1 MNTYRNDQYTVTTS
15 LNADAI
21 HIQIANNIS
30 YVCHEGV
37 FDITAFRRL
46 SFGLAGIFKL
56 MNKCFAALSTG
67 SESNYVVIF
76 AIEKDNIL
84 RLEFRCAIE
93 ECLDVEFDLRLREK
107 VGSKDAQS
115 VELNEHAVQ
124 IKRMIQTETELREK
138 IRQQKQA
145 MIEMESKMNARL
157 AAMETVW
164 EEKMQKYNNVG
175 SSRSV
180 EYCDALGHA
189 EICFMTFDSYEVYSC
204 PVSYPINSKTLVIR
218 HVRRYYNNILRHTND
233 SYAKLKYFYQ
243 LSELT
248 IDYFQGQPGIIE
260 NGEPHV
266 WASSITVKKLTI
278 QNLTKF
284 KDIAFIQN
292 FPQLE
297 DLTITGIAMM
307 HAESSTL
314 RSINH
319 KLKTLTFNNCTN
331 INITEMQAYCAQNKI
346 QLYMS

>member
-1 MNTYRNDQYTVTTS
+1 MNTYRNSQYTVTTS

-37 FDITAFRRL
+37 FDITTFRRL
-46 SFGLAGIFKL
+46 SFGLAGILKL

-67 SESNYVVIF
+67 SETNYVVIF

-93 ECLDVEFDLRLREK
+93 ECLDIEFDLRLREK

-124 IKRMIQTETELREK
+124 IKRMIQTETELRDE

-145 MIEMESKMNARL
+145 MIDLESKMNARL
-157 AAMETVW
+157 AFMETAW
-164 EEKMQKYNNVG
+164 EEKMQKYNDVC
-175 SSRSV
+175 SSRV
-180 EYCDALGHA
+180 ANIVDALGNA
-189 EICFMTFDSYEVYSC
+189 EICFMARDGSHSMSSFHVVY
-204 PVSYPINSKTLVIR
+204 SYPINSTTLVISHVNHQYLVVGHLYH
-218 HVRRYYNNILRHTND
+218 HVRLPLTND
-233 SYAKLKYFYQ
+233 SYAKIKHFYQ

-248 IDYFQGQPGIIE
+248 IDSGGDD
-260 NGEPHV
+260 GEPNIL
-266 WASSITVKKLTI
+266 ASSITVKKLTI
-278 QNLTKF
+278 RNFCKL
-284 KDIAFIQN
+284 KDIRFIEN

-297 DLTITGIAMM
+297 DLTIMGF
-307 HAESSTL
+307 H
-314 RSINH
+314 H
-319 KLKTLTFNNCTN
+319 CKD
-331 INITEMQAYCAQNKI
+331 INIPELKHYCTQNNI

>member
-1 MNTYRNDQYTVTTS
+1 MNTYRNAQYTVTTS
-15 LNADAI
+15 LSNEAI
-21 HIQIANNIS
+21 YIQIANNIS

-145 MIEMESKMNARL
+145 MIDMESKMNARL
-157 AAMETVW
+157 AAMETEW
-164 EEKMQKYNNVG
+164 EEKMQKYN
-175 SSRSV
+175 
-180 EYCDALGHA
+180 DAFREDKLLLGHA
-189 EICFMTFDSYEVYSC
+189 EICFIACKWDGLTAAYTDVC
-204 PVSYPINSKTLVIR
+204 TCSYPINTKSLNLLIIEGR
-218 HVRRYYNNILRHTND
+218 NNYTKD
-233 SYAKLKYFYQ
+233 SSLIKIKYFYQ
-243 LSELT
+243 LLELT
-248 IDYFQGQPGIIE
+248 LTGDSS
-260 NGEPHV
+260 NNRPHIL
-266 WASSITVKKLTI
+266 ASSDTVKILTI
-278 QNLTKF
+278 IDSPLFCTF
-284 KDIAFIQN
+284 EFIKN

-297 DLTITGIAMM
+297 DLTIQGIEISTYAV
-307 HAESSTL
+307 STL
-314 RSINH
+314 RSIKH
-319 KLKTLTFNNCTN
+319 KIKTLTFNTCTGN
-331 INITEMQAYCAQNKI
+331 INITEMQAYCTQNKI